1 MKDLLVSIDRKL
13 LQAIFES
20 ARRLHPRETILPLR
34 RGKSKGNSIKIS
46 ELLFPPLATCGMG
59 FANVPIHM
67 FPIDFSIVG
76 MVHSHPSGNSAL
88 STTDL
93 NHFFGSILMIV
104 ASPYKDERNVA
115 IYNRQGN
122 KLILQIME
130 T

>member
-1 MKDLLVSIDRKL
+1 L

-20 ARRLHPRETILPLR
+20 ARRLHPRETIFLL

-46 ELLFPPLATCGMG
+46 ELLVPPLATCGMG

-67 FPIDFSIVG
+67 LPIDFSIVG
-76 MVHSHPSGNSAL
+76 MVHSHPSGNLAP